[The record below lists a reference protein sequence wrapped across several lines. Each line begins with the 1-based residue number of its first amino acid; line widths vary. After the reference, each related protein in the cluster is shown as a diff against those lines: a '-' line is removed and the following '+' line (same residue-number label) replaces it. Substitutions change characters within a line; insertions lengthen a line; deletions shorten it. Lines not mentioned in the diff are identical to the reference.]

1 MSTEEKLKLCID
13 FIKKIEKG
21 DIGEALIVNA
31 SNINLESNFR
41 CGDCGSNDIYGEAII
56 NIPDILR
63 DKAWHLL
70 CDIDGL

>member
-21 DIGEALIVNA
+21 NIGEPLIVNA
-31 SNINLESNFR
+31 SDINLQSNFR
-41 CGDCGSNDIYGEAII
+41 CDECGSADIYGEATID
-56 NIPDILR
+56 IPYKLR